1 MHPTSKV
8 SKGYM
13 LYYITDLSYRC
24 EFPTETDES
33 VNGNTSKTAKILK
46 IKINNYL
53 LIRSLNN
60 LQTGLRAVYI
70 LFLLRCTPNKKR

>member
-1 MHPTSKV
+1 MHPTKSLQGIQAV
-8 SKGYM
+8 
-13 LYYITDLSYRC
+13 YITDLSYRC

-70 LFLLRCTPNKKR
+70 LFLLRCTLNKKR